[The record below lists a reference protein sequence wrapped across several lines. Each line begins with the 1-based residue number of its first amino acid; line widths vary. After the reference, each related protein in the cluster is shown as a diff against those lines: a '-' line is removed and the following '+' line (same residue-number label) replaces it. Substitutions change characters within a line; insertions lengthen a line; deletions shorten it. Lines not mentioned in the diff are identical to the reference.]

1 MPVNDPDEEVALTAI
16 AALPS
21 GPSLARRFVAA
32 TLRAWQEQ
40 PELIE
45 TAVLL
50 VSELVTNAVRAV
62 DTARA
67 ARVELA
73 LRRQSGRVIIEV
85 YDNGSGLPVLARI
98 KPDAENGRGLLLVQ
112 ALSKEWGH
120 QRRASGGK
128 TVFCVLDESE
138 LTGRR
143 PSWQRC

>member
-1 MPVNDPDEEVALTAI
+1 MSVDDPDEELASAAI

-21 GPSLARRFVAA
+21 GPSLARRFAAA
-32 TLRAWQEQ
+32 TLRTWQQ
-40 PELIE
+40 HPELIE

-62 DTARA
+62 GAAQA

-73 LRRQSGRVIIEV
+73 LRRQCGRVIIEV
-85 YDNGSGLPVLARI
+85 FDNGSGLPVLASTE
-98 KPDAENGRGLLLVQ
+98 PDAESGRGLLLVQ

-128 TVFCVLDESE
+128 TVFCILDPPR
-138 LTGRR
+138 G
-143 PSWQRC
+143 PG